1 MKLTEALTT
10 EHAIFRIMFDH
21 MDRVVPELKAV
32 SEIKLL
38 ARMAEKI
45 LCGHSEAEQNLAYA
59 TLDHMLHEKGS
70 LSRLSTEHQELYAC
84 FHQAQEAPDAA
95 ESRRLVLAAIVIA
108 REHLSYEEQVIF
120 PLIDQTLQNESL
132 EELGAVWKQQQA
144 ALVAEP

>member
-1 MKLTEALTT
+1 MKLTEALRT

-21 MDRVVPELKAV
+21 LERVVPELKAV

-45 LCGHSEAEQNLAYA
+45 LRGHSEMEQNLAYA
-59 TLDHMLHEKGS
+59 TLDHMLHEKGN
-70 LSRLSTEHQELYAC
+70 LGRLSTEHQQLYDR
-84 FHQAQEAPDAA
+84 FHQVQEAPRAV
-95 ESRRLVLAAIVIA
+95 ESRSLLLSAIVIA

-120 PLIDQTLQNESL
+120 PLIDQTLQTDSL
-132 EELGAVWKQQQA
+132 EELGAAWRQQHE